1 MLMVMPVEAC
11 VLTYDEYKETEIQHA
26 YIIGDYVFNM
36 DEGYSPSLYDIAIA
50 ARSIPETEE
59 EYILDVYNIPAGN
72 GKYEYEKWNI
82 FEGGFDTNPRG
93 FKVDV
98 TWEYWANIV
107 GATEDEYD
115 MFICMV
121 GDCDI
126 KVNYTTLETVGE
138 GEYKTSATRTV
149 QVEGTNKIKEAYYC
163 LTPGETCE
171 PNQKATINADGT
183 FEVDYPT
190 SISGNKVCVKA
201 VDEYGNFTDVICDDK
216 YVLVDGNSAS
226 AKATEVLGTV
236 IEKEP
241 NPLDELFDVTYSVS
255 GGETIYYYYTEE
267 NGEKVKNLLTDL
279 SDLPEG
285 EIEVEVKVIGGNGL
299 VTTETRVITVKK
311 HKVTYDYKTNGGE
324 SSDIE
329 EYKASYKGKAKLNEK
344 AYKSGYEFIGWSLD
358 KDGTTGIT
366 SLVVEEDVTLYAI
379 FKGNIG
385 ANFKIKTKDGS
396 IPATTENERVECE
409 VYNNTKECK
418 VEVPTL
424 NAKVGYEALGWS
436 SEEYSKTAELFGG
449 EEMIIQKDATYYSV
463 TRSKTGKT
471 ATFNTIKD
479 GEIYQEILKCYPYNG
494 ETSCTID
501 PSGVTSEE
509 YKGKEFLGF
518 TEDPNDLKPAT
529 DFELESGKEYYAYYK
544 DKYTI
549 TYKTGRGE
557 ISTEEAGVSF
567 VVDDT
572 GIIET
577 VEEKTIQEP
586 AEIEGWEFVGYRTD
600 EEEGEARIQP
610 GEKVKV
616 KGNITYNAVY
626 KKKNTVTYLLDDD
639 VTGKPKNEIGYAYYY
654 SGSGKEVKYE
664 TRIAEIDNLEK
675 ASHTFITWLKDGEE
689 IDPGTKIVVEGN
701 VVITAKWDVNG
712 CVVYFDYATN
722 GGESADKSSITY
734 IEGDES
740 IDLTKITA
748 YKTGWEFIGW
758 TDKLGANSNALT
770 VYKPEETENDVT
782 LYAMYKKTVRV
793 DYEIQDGNAHFSLG
807 INSRQ
812 EYAIY
817 NSDKSAKVEMPEINT
832 INANY
837 EFLGWTDEKGGI
849 EAKYQPGEEVEVSTY
864 KVFYTVTRQKKA
876 IESTYHYLDEDGNG
890 AYEKRG
896 CYLYNGNAT
905 CNTTSTIEESVVNG
919 AVLNGWSSN
928 ATQVKKSAVQTIS
941 KNTEFYGVYDKVVR
955 ATFYS
960 GMNKASSP
968 VVTNAIE
975 MIVSPSGTTYVSPN
989 IMIESPDGITGY
1001 TTQGWRQDEE
1011 AGEAVYKAGDNYQL
1025 TKDVE
1030 FYGVYTRNITI
1041 SYVSNGG
1048 TTTPASESKKVYY
1061 NTALNEE
1068 DVKAE
1073 FTLADKLTKEG
1084 YTFQGWLVE
1093 NSGSLYEANSKIE
1106 IKKNTKMYAS
1116 YKTNSYKVTYNYE
1129 ANGGESVSVRSAN
1142 VAYLGSVD
1150 LSVTAYKSGY
1160 EFVGWSKEA
1169 NSTKIVESVEM
1180 PSEDITL
1187 YAVYRKAI
1195 EATWVLTDE
1204 NAGNI
1209 TTNKTTCYMYNE
1221 SANCKIGTGSV
1232 EVNEGYEITGWT
1244 ENQGDITVQVSNN
1257 SQTGV
1262 SENKVYYSISR
1273 ETDPNVGTFY
1283 YPQIAIDEETG
1294 ETLEEIVIGTKTSSC
1309 YLYNGAKKC
1318 TITEP
1323 IKPTNYEGGVFDGWT
1338 YEKDKLTTVEYEINE
1353 DKNYY
1358 SHFTSV
1364 IEIKYHDGSNNTEL
1378 IDTKELEYILA
1389 ENGDNKNEPTFT
1401 LRKPTEFDDYKEI
1414 GWTTNGEAIV
1424 NVGDYQSLSNLTTDE
1439 SYELYGVYARDLKIE
1454 YDSNGSPNKQ
1464 ETQKQT
1470 QNYHSFLGQTEHE
1483 FTIANAIKR
1492 TGYTY
1497 VNWARGSIS
1506 GTRTAPGTKVKI
1518 EEHKKYFAIWDVNEF
1533 NIQYDY
1539 NDGVISGNTT
1549 SKSEYDKEIK
1559 LEIPTKIVTI
1569 SGSVNGTGATVA
1581 DTITKETPFA
1591 GWELTGDFTTAEYSE
1606 DGTNYNKWT
1615 DNTLLPKA
1623 TSVKNLNP
1631 NDGGNAKLT
1640 AKYEDVTVTL
1650 PSITKTGFTCYWNTK
1665 ADGTGTRYAS
1675 LDTFVI
1681 KSETSAQVNLYG
1693 ICDAHSYTIVF
1704 NKNNSSATG
1713 TMSNQKAYYGQQVVL
1728 TNNDYAL
1735 DGYQMLGWSLT
1746 ANGSVKYKNM
1756 ETVKNLTPTEGGTV
1770 TLYAIWTPAIDLNE
1784 LKYMEKPDHTHIWVS
1799 KYTEAEHW
1807 QECNVCGAEK
1817 ADSRHTH
1824 TMVGSGN
1831 KYLARDQG
1839 GNAYKESCT
1848 CGKTT
1853 GPQIIL
1859 FGEPEQYTS
1868 YSYVGSPAYL
1878 YMSQIKQITY
1888 AEFISNHYEANCG
1901 LVGGKYKWFDYDGDG
1916 YGHVFANAL
1925 YAGDSYSGSDVIGT
1939 IEMIYGTEGDKGN
1952 KDVASEYYAVVV
1964 YANQDSTPTKGE
1976 YATWLRNKVNSS
1988 ANPTDHALY
1997 GYAEKY
2003 ANGTDAQFNRLVS
2016 YIRNGDTILTNSHI
2030 PYWSCG
2036 GGAIQ
2041 RLGNV
2046 GLDGGYEGHYLTHS
2060 NHHDSNKKSSV
2071 GWYGPAG
2078 TCDVCGLYFDGLAD
2092 TYTDWQICNA
2102 VNDYTLRTTPGHKHT
2117 CGGHGISLGGQWIGT
2132 IYCNYRNDN
2141 GTIKVD
2147 WSVTTASGWSYTESL
2162 TSEYT
2167 IPKYNG
2173 SSLEPYDYPNLITF
2187 TNGTLSKGRHAGT
2200 YYALNDTSVPT
2211 AYNYTNATTNN
2222 TYWQVINN
2230 GTASNPSTQPQVKVT
2245 FRDLAQFSNNT
2256 MRVRVL
2262 DSDKSTV
2269 IKQANGNEWV
2279 PLSIISGKNGTDGSE
2294 VLWQTTLNVP
2304 TEVDGSKNV
2313 YIQAQDATGNYS
2325 EMIPMQISYV
2335 DYSGPEIT
2343 LSLDTNAWSPY
2354 KTLTVTVDDIHDVY
2368 LGVFKDDMINV
2379 SNSTY
2384 NNKRTY
2390 VFNGD
2395 MYETNYVTVYA
2406 LDSLGNLSYK
2416 TIKVSDIDSASP
2428 NINKVSI
2435 SGKTITISADDLN
2448 ATINE
2453 VGSGISHYGYIK
2465 NGSEGDITWATTN
2478 VITLPSKGTYLIYT
2492 KDKAG
2497 NISDPY
2503 QVEIQN

>member
-1 MLMVMPVEAC
+1 MKKCLYMIIGLLMLMVMPVEAC

-50 ARSIPETEE
+50 ARSIPKTEE

-241 NPLDELFDVTYSVS
+241 NPLDELFDITYSVS

-494 ETSCTID
+494 ESSCTID

-518 TEDPNDLKPAT
+518 TENPNDLKPAT

-639 VTGKPKNEIGYAYYY
+639 VTGKPENEIGYAYYY

-740 IDLTKITA
+740 IDLTEITA

-770 VYKPEETENDVT
+770 VYKPEDTENDVT

-817 NSDKSAKVEMPEINT
+817 NSDKSAKVELPEINT

-1011 AGEAVYKAGDNYQL
+1011 AGEAIYKAGDNYQL

-1061 NTALNEE
+1061 NTAQNEE
-1068 DVKAE
+1068 DVKAK

-1093 NSGSLYEANSKIE
+1093 NSGSLYEANSQIE

-1294 ETLEEIVIGTKTSSC
+1294 DTLEEIVIGTKTSSC

-1323 IKPTNYEGGVFDGWT
+1323 IKPTNYEDAIFEGWT
-1338 YEKDKLTTVEYEINE
+1338 YDKTELTSISFELE
-1353 DKNYY
+1353 DDETYY
-1358 SHFTSV
+1358 SRYSSIINV
-1364 IEIKYHDGSNNTEL
+1364 LYHDGANSTE
-1378 IDTKELEYILA
+1378 ISDTKAMIYTLA
-1389 ENGDNKNEPTFT
+1389 ENGNNQQIPTFT
-1401 LRKPTEFDDYKEI
+1401 LRTPTNFTDYKQI
-1414 GWTTNGEAIV
+1414 GWTEDETKVVAEV
-1424 NVGDYQSLSNLTTDE
+1424 NYVANQEVDLDHSINLYGLYQRNLTV
-1439 SYELYGVYARDLKIE
+1439 SYEKNTG
-1454 YDSNGSPNKQ
+1454 DSVPSSHSQ
-1464 ETQKQT
+1464 VQT
-1470 QNYHSFLGQTEHE
+1470 YHSYLGQTIHE
-1483 FTIANAIKR
+1483 FTLLGNAAKL
-1492 TGYTY
+1492 GYTFT
-1497 VNWARGSIS
+1497 NWAQDSVS
-1506 GTRTAPGTKVKI
+1506 GTKYNVSDKVKN
-1518 EEHKKYFAIWDVNEF
+1518 EEHKKYYALWRPNVYNIKYNYNNGTKGSNNPTTGTYDQEVNISNPTKTITITGNANGHAPSIGSNTTQKLTF
-1533 NIQYDY
+1533 SGWTF
-1539 NDGVISGNTT
+1539 DGNVSTALHGTSGNVTT
-1549 SKSEYDKEIK
+1549 KWSDTSTKVTSSYFKN
-1559 LEIPTKIVTI
+1559 LTPTDTATINMTANWSGTTMKVPTI
-1569 SGSVNGTGATVA
+1569 S
-1581 DTITKETPFA
+1581 
-1591 GWELTGDFTTAEYSE
+1591 
-1606 DGTNYNKWT
+1606 
-1615 DNTLLPKA
+1615 
-1623 TSVKNLNP
+1623 
-1631 NDGGNAKLT
+1631 
-1640 AKYEDVTVTL
+1640 
-1650 PSITKTGFTCYWNTK
+1650 KTGYTCNWNTK
-1665 ADGTGTRYAS
+1665 ADGTGTSYAS
-1675 LDTFVI
+1675 AATYTP
-1681 KSETSAQVNLYG
+1681 SYNGSANITLYAQCSPNKYTVVYNGNNNTGGSTASSSHTYDSAKNLTKNG
-1693 ICDAHSYTIVF
+1693 FTRAYTVTY
-1704 NKNNSSATG
+1704 NANGGSVSPSSATATWTFG
-1713 TMSNQKAYYGQQVVL
+1713 GWATSSTDGATYSDQQTVINL
-1728 TNNDYAL
+1728 TT
-1735 DGYQMLGWSLT
+1735 T
-1746 ANGSVKYKNM
+1746 ANGTY
-1756 ETVKNLTPTEGGTV
+1756 NLYATWSGGKLSSLPTPTRSGYTFDGWYTAASGGSKISTSTQFTANTTV
-1770 TLYAIWTPAIDLNE
+1770 YAHWAPITYTISYDLIGGSISGQKTTYNVETATFTLPTPTRSGYTFDGWSGSNGSTYQKTVTISKGSTGNKSYTAHWSKVITFNFNANNATSLSYYSTSCTMYDAATRCRITTPVVNYSGWDILGFSTSSSATSATYLHNTAYDVNANATLYAITKL
-1784 LKYMEKPDHTHIWVS
+1784 
-1799 KYTEAEHW
+1799 
-1807 QECNVCGAEK
+1807 
-1817 ADSRHTH
+1817 TH
-1824 TMVGSGN
+1824 TWTFSAGQSGIISST
-1831 KYLARDQG
+1831 AS
-1839 GNAYKESCT
+1839 SCT
-1848 CGKTT
+1848 RYNGA
-1853 GPQIIL
+1853 
-1859 FGEPEQYTS
+1859 
-1868 YSYVGSPAYL
+1868 GSCT
-1878 YMSQIKQITY
+1878 ITLPT
-1888 AEFISNHYEANCG
+1888 IS
-1901 LVGGKYKWFDYDGDG
+1901 LVGYPTKSGDEPG
-1916 YGHVFANAL
+1916 Q
-1925 YAGDSYSGSDVIGT
+1925 VIGWNRAEWSTSAIYSSGQT
-1939 IEMIYGTEGDKGN
+1939 ISGVNYNDGTFYSVVTPSSSVWTVYG
-1952 KDVASEYYAVVV
+1952 
-1964 YANQDSTPTKGE
+1964 
-1976 YATWLRNKVNSS
+1976 
-1988 ANPTDHALY
+1988 
-1997 GYAEKY
+1997 
-2003 ANGTDAQFNRLVS
+2003 
-2016 YIRNGDTILTNSHI
+2016 LTNSSLI
-2030 PYWSCG
+2030 
-2036 GGAIQ
+2036 I
-2041 RLGNV
+2041 R
-2046 GLDGGYEGHYLTHS
+2046 T
-2060 NHHDSNKKSSV
+2060 
-2071 GWYGPAG
+2071 GPATTYPRLTDSSG
-2078 TCDVCGLYFDGLAD
+2078 SVVNLFNGNTVYVDRYYNSGD
-2092 TYTDWQICNA
+2092 TGNSCATGVWFHI
-2102 VNDYTLRTTPGHKHT
+2102 
-2117 CGGHGISLGGQWIGT
+2117 
-2132 IYCNYRNDN
+2132 
-2141 GTIKVD
+2141 
-2147 WSVTTASGWSYTESL
+2147 
-2162 TSEYT
+2162 TS
-2167 IPKYNG
+2167 
-2173 SSLEPYDYPNLITF
+2173 PYD
-2187 TNGTLSKGRHAGT
+2187 
-2200 YYALNDTSVPT
+2200 
-2211 AYNYTNATTNN
+2211 
-2222 TYWQVINN
+2222 
-2230 GTASNPSTQPQVKVT
+2230 
-2245 FRDLAQFSNNT
+2245 
-2256 MRVRVL
+2256 
-2262 DSDKSTV
+2262 
-2269 IKQANGNEWV
+2269 
-2279 PLSIISGKNGTDGSE
+2279 
-2294 VLWQTTLNVP
+2294 
-2304 TEVDGSKNV
+2304 
-2313 YIQAQDATGNYS
+2313 
-2325 EMIPMQISYV
+2325 
-2335 DYSGPEIT
+2335 
-2343 LSLDTNAWSPY
+2343 
-2354 KTLTVTVDDIHDVY
+2354 
-2368 LGVFKDDMINV
+2368 
-2379 SNSTY
+2379 
-2384 NNKRTY
+2384 
-2390 VFNGD
+2390 
-2395 MYETNYVTVYA
+2395 
-2406 LDSLGNLSYK
+2406 
-2416 TIKVSDIDSASP
+2416 
-2428 NINKVSI
+2428 
-2435 SGKTITISADDLN
+2435 
-2448 ATINE
+2448 
-2453 VGSGISHYGYIK
+2453 GYIC
-2465 NGSEGDITWATTN
+2465 
-2478 VITLPSKGTYLIYT
+2478 TYFL
-2492 KDKAG
+2492 DK
-2497 NISDPY
+2497 
-2503 QVEIQN
+2503 